1 MEAVTTEDVALP
13 QTGHKHSNAGII
25 GLGLATIA
33 SILGL
38 AGTRKRKKV

>member
-1 MEAVTTEDVALP
+1 M
-13 QTGHKHSNAGII
+13 

-38 AGTRKRKKV
+38 AGTRKRKKD